1 LNQCRGERLLPS
13 TDSQKRGVTFMCN
26 MRGWTWD
33 NFDTQYALAF
43 FHTLQFNFPVHVE
56 RFVLVDAPA
65 WFAKVAHY
73 VMAAVPAIERQP

>member
-1 LNQCRGERLLPS
+1 
-13 TDSQKRGVTFMCN
+13 

-33 NFDTQYALAF
+33 NFETQYALAF

-73 VMAAVPAIERQP
+73 GSWRTVGHGHNLLAIIWR